1 MKNEKIIS
9 AWDAAQ
15 PDAAADAR
23 MRGAILERSRLAR
36 EAKEKKAAGPAG
48 TTKRILLPIAACLT
62 LLIAAAAI
70 FGIAGG
76 FGGKTYTVDLETGET
91 VSFKKYPAASQSSL
105 DFNFGFDVTSRDL
118 TAEELQSLSPLLT
131 SGYAAF
137 RADTGELVR
146 FEGEAGETKVILAS
160 PGVPVTDT
168 VIDETPEESTVN
180 GVPVSCGYCIANN
193 GGKPVTV
200 VSGEFRLGET
210 TVYTERSAPGINGS
224 AACEALAET
233 ILLFIETGAPDLSI
247 VTILFP

>member
-1 MKNEKIIS
+1 MKNEKIIA

-62 LLIAAAAI
+62 LMIAAAAI
-70 FGIAGG
+70 FGVAGG
-76 FGGKTYTVDLETGET
+76 FGGKTYTVNLGTGET
-91 VSFKKYPAASQSSL
+91 VSFKKTRAASTSSI
-105 DFNFGFDVTSRDL
+105 DFSFGFDVTSRDL

-146 FEGEAGETKVILAS
+146 FEGEAGETKVIMAL
-160 PGVPVTDT
+160 PGIVTTDT
-168 VIDETPEESTVN
+168 VIDETPASSTVR
-180 GVPVSCGYCIANN
+180 GVPVRCGYCLANN
-193 GGKPVTV
+193 GGKPVTLF
-200 VSGEFRLGET
+200 SAEFHLGNV
-210 TVYTERSAPGINGS
+210 TVYAERGVPGTDGS
-224 AACEALAET
+224 AASEEFSQTVLA
-233 ILLFIETGAPDLSI
+233 FIENGEPAFGA
-247 VTILFP
+247 VTA